1 MEINAMGRISR
12 EVMFMDMA
20 RAASRRSTCFR
31 RNVGAVVVHQNNPVS
46 AGWNGQEPGAPH
58 CTGNDCPGI
67 VPGMCGTLHAE
78 HNAMRVA
85 VSLLRAPLMSICI
98 ALMHRAPTA
107 VCSSGT
113 RHSTFGAYSS
123 KYHTAICLHL
133 HHFSSTPIR
142 RTWSYFR
149 RTEVY
154 EVTPAGYIVEHF
166 RLEGLKKMVWKT
178 GLGYWT
184 ITKGQWRD
192 AYDWNGSAQERATHF
207 HPMPSPPK
215 R

>member
-1 MEINAMGRISR
+1 MGRISR

-31 RNVGAVVVHQNNPVS
+31 RNVGAIVVHRNNPVS
-46 AGWNGQEPGAPH
+46 AGWNGQQPGEPH

-85 VSLLRAPLMSICI
+85 VGYCFPATMWICTAPTLHV
-98 ALMHRAPTA
+98 LTA
-107 VCSSGT
+107 VCLSGT
-113 RHSTFGAYSS
+113 PHSTFAGYSS
-123 KYHTAICLHL
+123 KYPTAICLHL
-133 HHFSSTPIR
+133 QRCSTTRVPEDLEL
-142 RTWSYFR
+142 FR

-166 RLEGLKKMVWKT
+166 TRRVEEL
-178 GLGYWT
+178 
-184 ITKGQWRD
+184 
-192 AYDWNGSAQERATHF
+192 
-207 HPMPSPPK
+207 P
-215 R
+215 